1 MVVIQ
6 ITPNLVMYKLRPH
19 QEIFVDS
26 VLEKLN
32 HNNKILGQAAC
43 GFGKTLCMSF
53 FAEKSKYK
61 TLILVNS
68 IDLLN
73 QTKETF

>member
-32 HNNKILGQAAC
+32 YNNKILGQALVVSAKLYAC
-43 GFGKTLCMSF
+43 LF
-53 FAEKSKYK
+53 
-61 TLILVNS
+61 
-68 IDLLN
+68 LLKN
-73 QTKETF
+73 QNTKL